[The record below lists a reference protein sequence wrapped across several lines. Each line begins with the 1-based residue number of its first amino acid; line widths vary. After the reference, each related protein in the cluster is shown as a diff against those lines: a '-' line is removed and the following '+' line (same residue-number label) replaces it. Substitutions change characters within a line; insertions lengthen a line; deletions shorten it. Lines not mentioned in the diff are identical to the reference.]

1 MTFGEKLKQARKK
14 VGLSQEELAGTVN
27 VSRSAIA
34 KWETDKGMPDV
45 SNLKV
50 IAQVLNTSIDYLLED
65 GKMLDLSVIREPIDL
80 SVYGKGRKN
89 VLKNKAIREKYPN
102 AEIFPLIAEQKLT
115 KGEKLVDTA
124 IWLLTPLID
133 AIKFSKGLNN
143 LDNAFY
149 LVNQG
154 ERQYLVTITSEFIER
169 RILATSVYENKFEMG
184 GCKFVKCKYQVKTY

>member
-169 RILATSVYENKFEMG
+169 RILATSV
-184 GCKFVKCKYQVKTY
+184 